1 MRKIREVL
9 RLHWG
14 LGVSWRLIAQS
25 CSVARST
32 VGEYVRRAQEAGLS
46 WPLPQELDD
55 GELERRLFPPRPAIA
70 SEERVLPDWFEIHR
84 EMKRKGVT
92 LFLLWQEYRAVYPE
106 GYQYSRFCDL
116 YRAWRGRQSVVMRQ
130 THRAGEKL
138 FVDYAGQTVPIVDPK
153 SGQIREAQ
161 VFVAV
166 LGASNYAYAEATWTQ
181 SLPDWIASHVR
192 TFKYLNGVVEIL
204 VPDNTKTGVTSPH
217 LYEPDL
223 NATYQDMARHY
234 NVAVVPARVRRPKD
248 KAKVEAGVQVVE
260 RWILARLRHR
270 TFFSLD
276 ELNRAIAELLF
287 DLNNRPFQK
296 LPGSRRSLFEELDRP
311 ALRPLPV
318 EPYEYAE
325 WKKARV
331 HIDYHVEVDRHFY
344 SVPYQLVG
352 QELDVRLSANTVE
365 MFHRGKRIASHQRSH
380 RVGGYTTLADHMPAA
395 HRHYAEWTPERLVRW
410 AGEAGGA
417 VSKLVEAILS
427 SRPHPQQGFRSC
439 LGIMRLGKKY
449 GPERLEAACRRAL
462 HLKSYRY
469 KSVESILK
477 NGLENQPLPGTK
489 TAAGPVMR
497 HANVRGAEYFSE
509 SLFPFSEGGERKPC

>member
-9 RLHWG
+9 RLYWG
-14 LGVSWRLIAQS
+14 LGVSRGLIARS

-32 VGEYVRRAQEAGLS
+32 VGEYVRRAEEAGLS
-46 WPLPQELDD
+46 WPLPAEWDD
-55 GELERRLFPPRPAIA
+55 GELERRLFPPRALIA

-84 EMKRKGVT
+84 EMKRKGMT
-92 LFLLWQEYRAVYPE
+92 RFLLWQEYRAVYPE

-116 YRAWRGRQSVVMRQ
+116 YRAWRGKQSVVMRQ

-138 FVDYAGQTVPIVDPK
+138 FVDYAGQTVGIVDPQ
-153 SGQIREAQ
+153 SGELREAQ
-161 VFVAV
+161 IFVAV

-192 TFKYLNGVVEIL
+192 TFHHLNGVVEIL
-204 VPDNTKTGVTSPH
+204 VPDNTKVGVTSPH

-248 KAKVEAGVQVVE
+248 KAKVEAGVQIVE

-352 QELDVRLSANTVE
+352 QELDVRLTANTVE
-365 MFHRGKRIASHQRSH
+365 MFHKGKRVASHKRSH

-439 LGIMRLGKKY
+439 LGIMRLGKTY
-449 GPERLEAACRRAL
+449 GHERLEAACRRAL

-477 NGLENQPLPGTK
+477 NGLENRPLPGSR
-489 TAAGPVMR
+489 APAGPVIR
-497 HANVRGAEYFSE
+497 HTNVRGAEYFAE
-509 SLFPFSEGGERKPC
+509 TLLPFSEGERKPC